1 MRFIKNIVIVFF
13 LFVSIACSA
22 QKAEYDVINDF
33 LDTELSKMMYDS
45 IYLIEKPLQK
55 SESIKMYEK
64 SFNERSANKKHK
76 ETWVIPEI
84 ENWTINQ
91 DEINRL
97 KKELGKEDKNWKL
110 SDFKNQSFIVYPEE
124 LIRSRDFIISHSS
137 AKKYVFNLSRPVLNK
152 EKNFAIFQF
161 YPSFLI
167 GGASSDLG
175 GLILMKKE
183 NKKWVQVAVIQYA
196 VYN

>member
-1 MRFIKNIVIVFF
+1 MRFIKNIVIVLF
-13 LFVSIACSA
+13 LFVSIAGSA

-33 LDTELSKMMYDS
+33 LDTELSKITYDS
-45 IYLIEKPLQK
+45 IYVIEKPLERD
-55 SESIKMYEK
+55 ESIKMYEK
-64 SFNERSANKKHK
+64 SFNERSVNNKHK

-84 ENWTINQ
+84 ENWPVNK
-91 DEINRL
+91 DEINLL
-97 KKELGKEDKNWKL
+97 KKELEKEDKNWKL

-124 LIRSRDFIISHSS
+124 LIRSRDFIISHTS

-152 EKNFAIFQF
+152 EKDFAVFQF
-161 YPSFLI
+161 YPSYLI

-175 GLILMKKE
+175 GLILMKKDD
-183 NKKWVQVAVIQYA
+183 KKWIQVAVIQYA